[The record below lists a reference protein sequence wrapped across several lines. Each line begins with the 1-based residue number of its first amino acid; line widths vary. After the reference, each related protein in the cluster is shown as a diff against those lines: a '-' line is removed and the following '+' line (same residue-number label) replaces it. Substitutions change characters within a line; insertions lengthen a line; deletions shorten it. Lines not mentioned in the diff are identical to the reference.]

1 MSLPKTHL
9 ESAVVSARVQST
21 NPLIDRI
28 HDRTAVVGV
37 LGLGYVG
44 LPLACE
50 AALEK
55 FPVIGFDLD
64 PRKIEAIDAGSS
76 YIRDV
81 SDETLKQVTTECGM
95 MASTDLTGLG
105 KCDVIVIAVP
115 TPLTKN
121 LAPDLSFIISAG
133 ESIAA
138 SLRPGQLITLEST
151 TYPGTTE
158 EVLQP
163 ILEAT
168 GLKAGVDFFLAHSPE
183 RVDPGN
189 KTHQTKNT
197 PKVVGAVDANSQEVA
212 NAFYSAFIDHVVQVS
227 SARSAELV
235 KVYENVFR
243 AVNVGLV
250 NELAMLCDRMDLNVW
265 EVLDAAYTKPFG
277 ILPFYPGPGVGG
289 HCIPLDPHY
298 LEHKAREFHFNT
310 RFISVAGEINRNMP
324 KFVVDKAMRA
334 LNERSKP
341 LRGAKI
347 QMLGVAYKADIDDS
361 RESPAIE
368 VIRLLL
374 AEGANVQFID
384 PHVREIRE
392 HGVEMQAT
400 PYSIIGLQEADLVII
415 TTNHSQ
421 FCWEE
426 VVANSDLVLDTR
438 NATKHIKTGRE
449 KIRLL

>member
-1 MSLPKTHL
+1 MRRGKTLL
-9 ESAVVSARVQST
+9 ESAVVSARVQSSS
-21 NPLIDRI
+21 PLIDRI
-28 HDRTAVVGV
+28 HDRTAIVGV

-50 AALEK
+50 AALEN
-55 FPVIGFDLD
+55 FSVIGIDLD
-64 PRKIEAIDAGSS
+64 PAKIEAIRAGKS

-81 SDETLKQVTTECGM
+81 SDSTLAEAAGAGKFTATN
-95 MASTDLTGLG
+95 DLSELRR
-105 KCDVIVIAVP
+105 CDVIVIAVP

-121 LAPDLSFIISAG
+121 LAPDLSYIISAG
-133 ESIAA
+133 ESIAEN
-138 SLRPGQLITLEST
+138 LRAGQLVTLEST

-163 ILEAT
+163 LLEAT
-168 GLKAGVDFFLAHSPE
+168 GLKAGSDFYLAHSPE

-197 PKVVGAVDANSQEVA
+197 PKVVGGVDERSLEVA
-212 NAFYSAFIDHVVQVS
+212 TEFYSAFIDQVVKVS

-324 KFVVDKAMRA
+324 KFVVDKAMRT

-341 LRGAKI
+341 MRGAKI
-347 QMLGVAYKADIDDS
+347 QVLGVAYKANIDDY

-374 AEGANVQFID
+374 AEGAEVEFVD
-384 PHVREIRE
+384 PHVSEIRE
-392 HGVEMQAT
+392 HGVEMRAT
-400 PYSIIGLQEADLVII
+400 PYTLEGLRAADLVII
-415 TTNHSQ
+415 TTNHSA

-426 VVANSDLVLDTR
+426 IVANSELVLDTR
-438 NATKHIKTGRE
+438 NATKNLNSGRE